1 MKEGYLAHTCLVQV
15 LMGLILKAAQILH
28 ISLYA
33 WDSVF
38 SFFSNLNGYR
48 FTLTHVKPSSLFYFL
63 SKVVIDGLKY
73 DLVTA
78 QSYLHSCVLSCSV
91 ASNSCDPA
99 DCSPPGSSV
108 HGISQARILEWVA
121 ISFSRGSSWP
131 RDQTQVYCIA
141 GSFFTNWASRVLE

>member
-1 MKEGYLAHTCLVQV
+1 
-15 LMGLILKAAQILH
+15 MGLILKAVQIL

-63 SKVVIDGLKY
+63 SKVVIEGFKY
-73 DLVTA
+73 DAVTA
-78 QSYLHSCVLSCSV
+78 QSYLHACVLSRSV
-91 ASNSCDPA
+91 VSNSFNPM

-108 HGISQARILEWVA
+108 HGIIRIRILEWVVT
-121 ISFSRGSSWP
+121 SYSLGSSRP
-131 RDQTQVYCIA
+131 RHQICLSGVSCI
-141 GSFFTNWASRVLE
+141 GRHILYH

>member
-1 MKEGYLAHTCLVQV
+1 MKEGYLAHMCLVQV

-91 ASNSCDPA
+91 VSNSCDPM
-99 DCSPPGSSV
+99 DSSPPGSLCPWDYPGKNTGV
-108 HGISQARILEWVA
+108 GCHVLLPGIFPTQASNLPLWCLLH
-121 ISFSRGSSWP
+121 W
-131 RDQTQVYCIA
+131 
-141 GSFFTNWASRVLE
+141 